1 MIGPIPSDA
10 TKINVEKSSNSEKEK
25 RLMNFKL
32 SFIYIFIILFE
43 NNFAIFFQR
52 AKKNKTNKRN
62 KFIKLINIIIQLIN
76 IF

>member
-43 NNFAIFFQR
+43 NNFAIFFPKG
-52 AKKNKTNKRN
+52 KKKQK
-62 KFIKLINIIIQLIN
+62 
-76 IF
+76 

>member
-43 NNFAIFFQR
+43 NNFTIFCPKG
-52 AKKNKTNKRN
+52 KKNKTIKRN
-62 KFIKLINIIIQLIN
+62 KFIKLINIIVQVIN

>member
-1 MIGPIPSDA
+1 
-10 TKINVEKSSNSEKEK
+10 
-25 RLMNFKL
+25 MNFKL

-43 NNFAIFFQR
+43 NNFEIFFSKC
-52 AKKNKTNKRN
+52 KKNKTIKRN